1 MLEIDCKS
9 CGQQENRKLGFLGSS
24 VGNRPKDVGF
34 AARWLNEC
42 KEVDKHDTIA
52 KIDYL
57 NCDTEQSANIK
68 DTAI

>member
-1 MLEIDCKS
+1 ML
-9 CGQQENRKLGFLGSS
+9 G
-24 VGNRPKDVGF
+24 

-57 NCDTEQSANIK
+57 NCDTE
-68 DTAI
+68 